1 MDLGPNL
8 DELREKY
15 RTMQETHLSRNI
27 FVSWEKLRVDIAAR
41 HHDEVGADGKYK
53 VSGGTIAVDV
63 LGIIR
68 GNIFETI
75 IEEVLRSIL
84 DSIFPAER
92 DSVTTDDANV
102 ANDVSPADIEMQQ
115 PIIDGFGVHDT
126 GFVTDPS
133 TLDRDSVSAVRTAN
147 PLYGQHFGFDM
158 TRNSVQSG
166 SMRIW
171 RGGFHQSIDAVI
183 NGEVRSVGVPRISM
197 VELGQNL
204 YHVSPFGKV
213 LNSEIKTRKP
223 NCQSEV
229 PLSAWISLQDIG
241 GKFLKHRLLNRGVQS
256 MN

>member
-1 MDLGPNL
+1 MLL
-8 DELREKY
+8 MMFLQRILRCSSLLL
-15 RTMQETHLSRNI
+15 M
-27 FVSWEKLRVDIAAR
+27 V
-41 HHDEVGADGKYK
+41 
-53 VSGGTIAVDV
+53 
-63 LGIIR
+63 
-68 GNIFETI
+68 
-75 IEEVLRSIL
+75 
-84 DSIFPAER
+84 
-92 DSVTTDDANV
+92 
-102 ANDVSPADIEMQQ
+102 
-115 PIIDGFGVHDT
+115 FGVHDT

-213 LNSEIKTRKP
+213 LNLRLKTRKP
-223 NCQSEV
+223 KLPIGSTIER
-229 PLSAWISLQDIG
+229 WISLQDIG